1 MINKLFDIDK
11 KKAILT
17 GGAGGLG
24 YGMAEGLVESGV
36 EVAIIDLSPNLTEA
50 VEKLNKIGKAHAV
63 IGDIS
68 TSEKRKTAFFKALDL
83 LGGELDIMINCAGV
97 QKRHPS
103 EEFPISDWQFVIDI
117 NLTASFELCQ
127 LAGREMLKKGKGKI
141 INVASMLSYF
151 GGYTVPAYAASK
163 GGVAQFTKALSNEW
177 ASKGINVN
185 AIAPGYMDTQMNT
198 ALINNPDRN
207 EKILARIPAGRWG
220 TPQDV
225 KGAIIYLSSS
235 ASDYIN
241 GAIIPVDGGY
251 LGN

>member
-36 EVAIIDLSPNLTEA
+36 EVAIIDLSPALPEA
-50 VEKLNKIGKAHAV
+50 VERLNKIGKAHAV
-63 IGDIS
+63 VGDIS
-68 TSEKRKTAFFKALDL
+68 TSEKRQEAFYKALEL

-225 KGAIIYLSSS
+225 KGAIIYLASP